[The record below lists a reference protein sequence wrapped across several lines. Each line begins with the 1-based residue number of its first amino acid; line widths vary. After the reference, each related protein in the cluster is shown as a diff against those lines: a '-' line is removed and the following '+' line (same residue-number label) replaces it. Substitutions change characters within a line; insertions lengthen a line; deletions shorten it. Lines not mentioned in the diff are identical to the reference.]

1 MKRHFLFCIILSIGI
16 NAGSQTIVSTSPEN
30 RNALIEEFTG
40 IGCGFCPYGHLEVAN
55 FIAAHPNDGFAIA
68 MHQGY
73 FAIPGPGQPD
83 YSTDSGD
90 GLGSYFSVS
99 SWPGGLINRHDFG
112 SGLIYPL
119 NEWQQYASQ
128 VLIEGAYVNVAC
140 EATVDAQTR
149 ELTVHVETYYTGNSP
164 EASNYLNVALIQNN
178 VKGPQFSSWFN
189 PDAITPDGAYM
200 HQHMLRDLITDQW
213 GEEISPTTTGTFID
227 KVYTYTIPESIKDV
241 PVRLGDLSIVSFIV
255 ETEKEVENVH
265 GAHPE
270 LTNFVYA
277 LDAGIDELQL
287 PESSCSYIDSKVVI
301 GNFGSEIIN
310 SISFEIQVNNEEPE
324 TFIWDAEL
332 IEPFT
337 AKEIEIPPVFY
348 GVLGTANYS
357 ITIASVNGISDENP
371 SNNTAEASFEEA
383 IEVALPIYLHL
394 ETDNYFGTAWYLYD
408 DQNNLIQQGSGYDY
422 NSSYDILLEVDACCY
437 KFEMTDLDGFFF
449 GSYSLMDGNNNTF
462 FSREGNFGN
471 SEVTAFTLPIYAPTA
486 VIDASTT
493 VACIGG
499 TIQFMDG
506 STGGPTEW
514 EWTFEGG
521 DPASSTEKNPLI
533 SYSQAG
539 SYDVTLTVTN
549 TMGTDEVTI
558 QDFITITSL
567 SYGNLALEFDGMN
580 DYVEITNESAFDFTE
595 AISLEAWIKPAMLSG
610 IQGVMS
616 KNFGNNA
623 HPYQIRLVNDE
634 VLFGFYSNTIGWQP
648 VQTSSANLQIG
659 EWVHIACTYNM
670 QYVKIYING
679 EQKASVYK
687 SFEIPLNDQPVEIGR
702 SKDVYYE
709 YFSGI
714 IDEVRIWDIAL
725 GQQEVLE
732 NMCTNYAGSGNEN
745 LIAYYKFNECG
756 GTLLTDVQNAYDGV
770 LVGMEGDEWIESDA
784 CPVYSV
790 NFFVTEDLGTVPIEG
805 ATVNMSGTIRYTDE
819 NGQANYE
826 GYEPWSYE
834 YSVFKEMYSVVNGSF
849 ELVDEDITIDV
860 EIQGPH
866 FVFEGGDPSSP
877 LWSIYIAGAISDGEN
892 LVAGDQ
898 IAIFDGDV
906 MVGLFNLDQTCTPEN
921 QLENDLTA
929 FSILVSGPGYQ
940 AGNSYT
946 FKCWDASEDMLIENF
961 EIELFNPYGDAY
973 TGDVFPAGDSEYSIV
988 ALDFSSSASSQTF
1001 NLSFGFQFISSGVN
1015 PDDPDMVVVMT
1026 DILNDN
1032 LDFVRNSQGQ
1042 TLRKIGPN
1050 WVNGIG
1056 DWIVDEGY
1064 LVKMYA
1070 DDSFTSYGTQVDPAT
1085 PISVETGFQFVSY
1098 FPENAMDALDAFAT
1112 IIGDDLDFIRDSEG
1126 TMIRKIGP
1134 NWVNGIG
1141 DCQSGEGYLVK
1152 MFASGEIIYP
1162 ASAKSSGKTTI
1173 PPFNFIFE
1181 GGNPA
1186 EAVYSLYLEGLEIG
1200 DEVAAFIGDKMIGA
1214 VRINS
1219 HNVFENE
1226 LPVFSTLMNGQ
1237 GYKEGNQ
1244 ISLKVWSENN
1254 IFSADFT
1261 MESIYDSYV
1270 SDVYPEG
1277 DGKYSVV
1284 NITKGEIENIEETIS
1299 IYPNPTSGLIT
1310 ISNLSSFQN
1319 LTALEITDIAGKTVF
1334 QSKIKNQKSK
1344 MIIDLSDIENGVY
1357 FLSFSGKNFKE
1368 VKRIVI
1374 K

>member
-1 MKRHFLFCIILSIGI
+1 MKRHLLFCIILIIGI
-16 NAGSQTIVSTSPEN
+16 NAWTQTIVSTFPEN

-40 IGCGFCPYGHLEVAN
+40 IACGFCPYGHLEVAN

-73 FAIPGPGQPD
+73 FAIPTPGQPD
-83 YSTDSGD
+83 YSTDMGD

-128 VLIEGAYVNVAC
+128 VLTQGAYVNVAC
-140 EATVDAQTR
+140 EGTVDVQTR

-164 EASNYLNVALIQNN
+164 EPVNHLNVALAQNN

-200 HQHMLRDLITDQW
+200 HQHMLRDLITGQW
-213 GEEISPTTTGTFID
+213 GEEISPTSSGTFID
-227 KVYTYTIPESIKDV
+227 KTYTYTVPESIKDV

-265 GAHPE
+265 GTYPE
-270 LTNFVYA
+270 LTNFAYA
-277 LDAGIDELQL
+277 LDVGIDELQL
-287 PESSCSYIDSKVVI
+287 PETSCSYIDSKVIV
-301 GNFGSEIIN
+301 GNYGSEIIN
-310 SISFEIQVNNEEPE
+310 SISFEIKINDEETE
-324 TFIWDAEL
+324 TFFWDAKS
-332 IEPFT
+332 IESFT
-337 AKEIEIPPVFY
+337 AKEIWIPAVFY
-348 GVLGTANYS
+348 GTQGTSSYS
-357 ITIASVNGISDENP
+357 ITITSVNEMNDENP
-371 SNNTAEASFEEA
+371 SNNNAEAGFEEA
-383 IEVALPIYLHL
+383 IEVALPVYLHL

-408 DQNNLIQQGSGYDY
+408 DQNNVIQQGSGYDY

-471 SEVTAFTLPIYAPTA
+471 SEVTAFTLPVYVPTA

-499 TIQFMDG
+499 TIQFLDG
-506 STGGPTEW
+506 STGGPSAW

-521 DPASSTEKNPLI
+521 DPASSTEENPLV

-549 TMGTDEVTI
+549 SMGTDEVTI

-580 DYVEITNESAFDFTE
+580 DYVEISNESAFDFIE
-595 AISLEAWIKPAMLSG
+595 AITLEAWIKPAMLSG

-648 VQTSSANLQIG
+648 VQTTSANLQSG

-679 EQKASVYK
+679 EQKASAYK

-770 LVGMEGDEWIESDA
+770 LIGMEGDEWIESDA
-784 CPVYSV
+784 CPVYNV
-790 NFFVTEDLGTVPIEG
+790 NFFVTEDLGTVPVEG

-819 NGQANYE
+819 DGQAVYE

-849 ELVDEDITIDV
+849 ELVDEDIAIDV
-860 EIQGPH
+860 EIEGPY
-866 FVFEGGDPSSP
+866 FVFEGGDPSGPS
-877 LWSIYIAGAISDGEN
+877 WSIYIAGAMADGEN

-898 IAIFDGDV
+898 IAIFDGDL
-906 MVGLFNLDQTCTPEN
+906 MVGLFNLDHVCTPEN
-921 QLENDLTA
+921 QLENDLTV
-929 FSILVSGPGYQ
+929 FSVLINGPGYQ
-940 AGNSYT
+940 AGNSYS
-946 FKCWDASEDMLIENF
+946 FMCWDASEDLLIENF
-961 EIELFNPYGDAY
+961 EIELFDPYGDAY
-973 TGDVFPAGDSEYSIV
+973 TGDVFPAGDNEYSIV
-988 ALDFSSSASSQTF
+988 DLDFFSSASSQTF
-1001 NLSFGFQFISSGVN
+1001 NLSFGFQFISSGVD
-1015 PDDPDMVVVMT
+1015 PDDPDMVVVMG
-1026 DILNDN
+1026 DVLNDN
-1032 LDFVRNSQGQ
+1032 LDFVRNSLGQ

-1056 DWIVDEGY
+1056 DWISDEGY

-1070 DDSFTSYGTQVDPAT
+1070 DDSFTIYGVQIDPAT
-1085 PISVETGFQFVSY
+1085 PIAVETGFQFVSY
-1098 FPENAMDALDAFAT
+1098 FPKTPMDALLAFGT
-1112 IIGDDLDFIRDSEG
+1112 IIGDNLDFIRNSQG
-1126 TMIRKIGP
+1126 QTLRKIGP

-1152 MFASGEIIYP
+1152 MYADGEIIYP
-1162 ASAKSSGKTTI
+1162 ASAKSSGIITI
-1173 PPFNFIFE
+1173 VPSHLIFD
-1181 GGNPA
+1181 GGNAA
-1186 EAVYSLYLEGLEIG
+1186 EAVYTMYINGLEIG
-1200 DEVAAFIGDKMIGA
+1200 DEVAAFKGDIILGSMT
-1214 VRINS
+1214 VTSN
-1219 HNVFENE
+1219 NVYNNA
-1226 LPVFSTLMNGQ
+1226 LPVFSELTNGQ
-1237 GYKEGNQ
+1237 GYVSGES
-1244 ISLKVWSENN
+1244 ISLKVWSNDN
-1254 IFSADFT
+1254 IAVADFE
-1261 MESIYDSYV
+1261 MESVYNSYV
-1270 SDVYPEG
+1270 SNVYPG
-1277 DGKYSVV
+1277 NDGEFSVV
-1284 NITKGEIENIEETIS
+1284 NITKGATLVEELVV
-1299 IYPNPTSGLIT
+1299 YPNPANNLLNIASSSD
-1310 ISNLSSFQN
+1310 ISNISMYNYVGQTVYTSNVNSSNIQINTNDF
-1319 LTALEITDIAGKTVF
+1319 EAGIYII
-1334 QSKIKNQKSK
+1334 KIQTCRGIETQKL
-1344 MIIDLSDIENGVY
+1344 IIN
-1357 FLSFSGKNFKE
+1357 
-1368 VKRIVI
+1368 
-1374 K
+1374 